1 MLSNLASK
9 KKIKKKK
16 NMDNYKIRLK
26 KMAVSCDYAQDTV
39 SDMIRDQIV
48 DSCQSNE
55 LGKKSEGEKSNS
67 NQDPA

>member
-1 MLSNLASK
+1 
-9 KKIKKKK
+9 
-16 NMDNYKIRLK
+16 MDNYKIRLK

-39 SDMIRDQIV
+39 NDMIRDQVV

-55 LGKKSEGEKSNS
+55 LGKKSEEEKSNS